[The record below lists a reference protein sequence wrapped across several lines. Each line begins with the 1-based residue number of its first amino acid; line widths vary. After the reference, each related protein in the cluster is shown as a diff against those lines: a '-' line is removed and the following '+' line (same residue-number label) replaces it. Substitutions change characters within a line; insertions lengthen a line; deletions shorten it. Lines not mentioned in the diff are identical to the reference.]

1 MASQPNPVANPK
13 AIVSGPSY
21 HFTVLTD
28 RLIRY
33 QWDVDGQFEDRASTF
48 AINRNFPVPR
58 FRVIDGDDL
67 EIITDHF
74 HLTYNKDSFS
84 GGGLVVHFNS
94 KHTNWGAPWQYGDP
108 EKDNLGGTARTLDD
122 CDGPCEIGKGI
133 MSRAGYAAIDDSRS
147 MLFDG
152 DFVAA
157 RRNTIFWHDGY
168 LFCYGHDYKGAIK
181 AFFALSGKQPV
192 LPRYALGNWW
202 SRYYAYRQ
210 DEYIGLMD
218 DFRAHDIPLSV
229 AVVDMDWHLVSHER
243 VRHSGWTGYT
253 WNKELFPDPEA
264 FGRELH
270 DRNLKISLN
279 DHPHLGVHSHEDA
292 YEEMA
297 QALGHNTSNK
307 DPILFDASN
316 RCYMMAY
323 LKILHR
329 RLERTACDFWWID
342 WQQGRYSK
350 GQDLDPLWLLN
361 HFQFV
366 EDSRSRDG
374 PPLIL
379 SRYAGP
385 GSHRYP
391 VGFSGDTVVSWKSL
405 SFQPEFT
412 ATASNIGYGW
422 WSHDIGGHIS
432 GNRDDE
438 LVTRWVQLGVFSPIF
453 RLHSALSRWMS
464 KEPWLY
470 RPECTEVMSEFMRLR
485 HRLVPF
491 LHTQNIIC
499 SREDE
504 LLIQPM
510 YWIYPDNEQAYSFP
524 NQYIF
529 GSEFL
534 VAPIVQPRNKR
545 TNLAS
550 VKAWLPSANSR
561 YVDLFTGTVYDGNRE
576 IILYRALNDYP
587 VLLTEGTI
595 IPMDAEPAPRNGCL
609 NPKALEILV
618 VVGRDR
624 QAVIYE
630 NIEDDGPEKGQKNG
644 STAQQ
649 TEPYA
654 KSTYRKTTI
663 TFRQYEGKVCIE
675 PISRPVTF
683 RFLSLTSIP
692 EGLKVRAD
700 GTDRSRDATIS
711 VEDYPQTPSLVVDCP
726 FVPEDGSHIIIIE
739 LGPNPQLSVIDPKP
753 RLERQ
758 IMDYQTEFKMKDR
771 LWEVVSQDKETSSL
785 SNAIGTL
792 MSFGYEESIIGPVA
806 ELLMADRRLYS

>member
-1 MASQPNPVANPK
+1 MAFRADPLANPE

-21 HFTVLTD
+21 RFTVLTD

-33 QWDVDGQFEDRASTF
+33 EWTANNQFEDRASTF

-58 FRVIDGDDL
+58 FRVIHGDEL
-67 EIITDHF
+67 EIITEHF
-74 HLTYNKDSFS
+74 HLIYNKESS
-84 GGGLVVHFNS
+84 LQGGLVVHFNS
-94 KHTNWGAPWQYGDP
+94 KHTNWGAPWRYGDP
-108 EKDNLGGTARTLDD
+108 EKHNLGGTARTLDD
-122 CDGPCEIGKGI
+122 CDGRCEIGKGI
-133 MSRAGYAAIDDSRS
+133 ISRAGYAAIDDSDS

-152 DFVAA
+152 DFVAG
-157 RRNTIFWHDGY
+157 RSREGVSRLDMY
-168 LFCYGHDYKGAIK
+168 LFCYGHDYKDAIK

-202 SRYYAYRQ
+202 SRYHAYHQ
-210 DEYIGLMD
+210 AEYIGLMD
-218 DFRAHDIPLSV
+218 DFQAHKIPLSV
-229 AVVDMDWHLVSHER
+229 AVVDMDWHLVSHED
-243 VRHSGWTGYT
+243 VPHSGWTGYT

-270 DRNLKISLN
+270 NRDLKISLN

-297 QALGHNTSNK
+297 QTLGHNTRNK
-307 DPILFDASN
+307 DPILFDPTN
-316 RCYMMAY
+316 PRYMKAY
-323 LKILHR
+323 FDILHR
-329 RLERTACDFWWID
+329 RIERTACDFWWID

-350 GQDLDPLWLLN
+350 VENLDPLWLLN
-361 HFQFV
+361 HFQFI
-366 EDSRSRDG
+366 DHNRCRDA
-374 PPLIL
+374 PLIL

-405 SFQPEFT
+405 AFQPEFT

-422 WSHDIGGHIS
+422 WSHDIGGHIYGS
-432 GNRDDE
+432 RDDE

-453 RLHSALSRWMS
+453 RLHSSLSRWMS

-470 RPECTEVMSEFMRLR
+470 RPERTEVMSEFMRLR

-499 SREDE
+499 SQEDE

-510 YWIYPDNEQAYSFP
+510 YWIYPDNEKAYSFP

-534 VAPIVQPRNKR
+534 VAPIVQPRDKR

-550 VKAWLPSANSR
+550 VKAWLPSASCR

-576 IILYRALNDYP
+576 ILLYRRLNEYP

-595 IPMDAEPAPRNGCL
+595 IPMDAELTPRNGCL
-609 NPKALEILV
+609 NPEALEILV
-618 VVGRDR
+618 VVGRDA
-624 QAVIYE
+624 QTVILEYTK
-630 NIEDDGPEKGQKNG
+630 DDACLRRKKMRSN
-644 STAQQ
+644 AQM
-649 TEPYA
+649 TERN
-654 KSTYRKTTI
+654 TEWTFTKTTI
-663 TFRQYEGKVCIE
+663 TFQQQEGKAVVEKIR
-675 PISRPVTF
+675 RPVTF

-692 EGLKVRAD
+692 DGLKVFAND
-700 GTDRSRDATIS
+700 SDVTQNAIS
-711 VEDYPQTPSLVVDCP
+711 SVVHYPETPSLLINCP
-726 FVPEDGSHIIIIE
+726 FVPASSHTITIE
-739 LGPNPQLSVIDPKP
+739 LGPSPQLSVIDPKP

-758 IMDYQTEFKMKDR
+758 IMDYQTDFKIKDQ
-771 LWEVVSQDKETSSL
+771 LWEVVSEDKDSSL
-785 SNAIGTL
+785 NSAIGTL
-792 MSFGYEESIIGPVA
+792 MSLGYDEDIIGPVA
-806 ELLMADRRLYS
+806 ELLMADKRLYS